1 MVVTAAKGEDRPPRE
16 AKQGDTRRRSRRS
29 SHKIRAKQEE
39 YSALIGAGFEPTND
53 EDLWKKGGV
62 WFGKEA
68 ALQRAW
74 QELRESKG
82 VPPSEQGSRTL

>member
-1 MVVTAAKGEDRPPRE
+1 
-16 AKQGDTRRRSRRS
+16 
-29 SHKIRAKQEE
+29 
-39 YSALIGAGFEPTND
+39 LIGAGFEPTND